1 MSRLVLAFLCFFR
14 ILFGKKLP
22 PGAMRFLPEGTT
34 AKSHP
39 EPAVTAK
46 PPRPEA
52 AKPTSDGK
60 EAKAEPDRPKVSTAQ
75 HHRDGALA
83 LLALLQRE
91 GRLVDFLRE
100 PLDGFSDADIGAA
113 ARDVHRGC
121 RKVLD
126 QHLSLE
132 PVMPGEEEAKV
143 VVPKG
148 FDPAE
153 IRLIGEAKG
162 EPPLRG
168 TLRHHGWRVVDA
180 KLPALA
186 EGVDRMVIAP
196 AEVELSQDR
205 RAARRS
211 AEGAMTIR
219 TVIPGNARTG
229 SHRSTTSMGDPLARR
244 RPGTQSFLL
253 HPWVPALASLGRDD
267 NHLERQKCQET
278 NRSATSCRT
287 PRCVTACTPSATSTI
302 WNM

>member
-1 MSRLVLAFLCFFR
+1 MSRLVLAFQCFFR
-14 ILFGKKLP
+14 VLLGKQLP
-22 PGAMRFLPEGTT
+22 PAVIKLLPERTI
-34 AKSHP
+34 AAP
-39 EPAVTAK
+39 APAPAVTGKSTDQPTDK
-46 PPRPEA
+46 PGPGPEARTPAGQGKDTRPEPD
-52 AKPTSDGK
+52 KP
-60 EAKAEPDRPKVSTAQ
+60 RVSAAQ

-143 VVPKG
+143 AVPKG

-162 EPPLRG
+162 EPPLSG

-180 KLPALA
+180 TLPALA

-196 AEVELSQDR
+196 AEVEL
-205 RAARRS
+205 
-211 AEGAMTIR
+211 
-219 TVIPGNARTG
+219 
-229 SHRSTTSMGDPLARR
+229 
-244 RPGTQSFLL
+244 
-253 HPWVPALASLGRDD
+253 
-267 NHLERQKCQET
+267 
-278 NRSATSCRT
+278 
-287 PRCVTACTPSATSTI
+287 
-302 WNM
+302 

>member
-1 MSRLVLAFLCFFR
+1 MSRLFLAFLCFFR
-14 ILFGKKLP
+14 VLFGKKLP
-22 PGAMRFLPEGTT
+22 PAAIAFLPEGTT
-34 AKSHP
+34 AASL
-39 EPAVTAK
+39 PAPAARSGEK
-46 PPRPEA
+46 PAARPEVA
-52 AKPTSDGK
+52 RPASDGRDRSKETSK
-60 EAKAEPDRPKVSTAQ
+60 EAAAREVRAEPDKPRVSAAQ

-132 PVMPGEEEAKV
+132 AVMPGAEEAKV
-143 VVPKG
+143 AVPKG

-162 EPPLRG
+162 EPPFRG

-186 EGVDRMVIAP
+186 DGVDRMVIAP
-196 AEVELSQDR
+196 AEVEL
-205 RAARRS
+205 
-211 AEGAMTIR
+211 
-219 TVIPGNARTG
+219 
-229 SHRSTTSMGDPLARR
+229 
-244 RPGTQSFLL
+244 
-253 HPWVPALASLGRDD
+253 
-267 NHLERQKCQET
+267 
-278 NRSATSCRT
+278 
-287 PRCVTACTPSATSTI
+287 
-302 WNM
+302 

>member
-1 MSRLVLAFLCFFR
+1 MSRLLLAFLCFFR

-22 PGAMRFLPEGTT
+22 PAAIAFLPEGTT
-34 AKSHP
+34 TASL
-39 EPAVTAK
+39 PA
-46 PPRPEA
+46 PA
-52 AKPTSDGK
+52 AKPGEKLASRPEVARGAGDGRDRSKETSK
-60 EAKAEPDRPKVSTAQ
+60 EVAKEVRVEADRPRASTAQ

-132 PVMPGEEEAKV
+132 AVMPGAEEAKV
-143 VVPKG
+143 AVPKG

-162 EPPLRG
+162 EPPFRG

-186 EGVDRMVIAP
+186 DGVDRMVIAP
-196 AEVELSQDR
+196 AEVEL
-205 RAARRS
+205 
-211 AEGAMTIR
+211 
-219 TVIPGNARTG
+219 
-229 SHRSTTSMGDPLARR
+229 
-244 RPGTQSFLL
+244 
-253 HPWVPALASLGRDD
+253 
-267 NHLERQKCQET
+267 
-278 NRSATSCRT
+278 
-287 PRCVTACTPSATSTI
+287 
-302 WNM
+302 